1 MKVEQAVMN
10 QLDESTET
18 SVKKMRRCLTNYF
31 NNQIPLW
38 DDVVR
43 AIAELHNKGLACR
56 IATEH
61 MQWEEKDCK
70 VELSM

>member
-1 MKVEQAVMN
+1 MN
-10 QLDESTET
+10 QLDDSTERP
-18 SVKKMRRCLTNYF
+18 VQKMRRCLMNYF
-31 NNQIPLW
+31 NNRIPLW

-43 AIAELHNKGLACR
+43 AIAELHNKRLACR

-70 VELSM
+70 VELNM